1 MRGKGRG
8 SEERDDG
15 VRGKG
20 RRSEERDDARTCVVG
35 DVQMA

>member
-1 MRGKGRG
+1 MGSEERDDGVRGKGRG

-20 RRSEERDDARTCVVG
+20 RGSEERRGMMV
-35 DVQMA
+35 